1 MSKRLLFTVV
11 LVLAG
16 CTSSQSDEQIPEAF
30 EPQVSP
36 SNPLA
41 GTAEGPGNPT
51 LPVMPTQT
59 VETEMNPSL
68 PIPAVSNP
76 QVLIQNAKEDLAR
89 QLSISTTQIGLLEI
103 KEVFWPDTSLGCPQA
118 GISYTQ
124 VLTPGYLIILES
136 NGNQF
141 EYHANIH
148 KYVFHCENPTLPI
161 QETPEDSNP

>member
-1 MSKRLLFTVV
+1 MSKRLLFTIV
-11 LVLAG
+11 LVLAS
-16 CTSSQSDEQIPEAF
+16 CTSFQSGEQIPETF

-51 LPVMPTQT
+51 LSVISTQAD
-59 VETEMNPSL
+59 ETELNPSL

-76 QVLIQNAKEDLAR
+76 QVLIESAKDDLAER
-89 QLSISTTQIGLLEI
+89 LSISTTQIGLIEI

-148 KYVFHCENPTLPI
+148 NYVFHCENPTLPI